1 MQTEQMLGFG
11 LMLIGA
17 VCGGSFGLPSKY
29 AKEDTPWEVLWG
41 PFFFFAT
48 IVIPCVVAPLVVN
61 DLGGIYSRV
70 WADPDTTNMLVYALV
85 FGLLWGLGSMT
96 LGMSFAFIGLSLAY
110 ALNYGAQI
118 IFGSMMPLALV
129 EGEWGKLLADS
140 GELAQHAYVIFA
152 GVGVCVIGVI
162 VCGRAAI
169 LKDQSLKTEPTAL
182 PDASAVKKPRILIG
196 AIIGVGSGVL
206 CACYA
211 VASSY
216 AGPVGTEAIKDV
228 VSFQAGEVL
237 KTPLNPDWAAAW
249 AVTAIILWGGAVSS
263 GLYCVVQLS
272 KNKTWGHFTRPGAGL
287 VLVLAAAMAVL
298 HDAAIFFF
306 GLGWINL
313 GTLGISIGYPVFMSF
328 AIIVGNVHGFRT
340 GEWKRASRR
349 SIAWIVV
356 GITLLVVGVGVLGVG
371 KMMMTTL
378 DETKEPPA
386 VEQPAES

>member
-1 MQTEQMLGFG
+1 MQPEQMLGFG

-48 IVIPCVVAPLVVN
+48 IVIPCIVAPLVVD

-70 WADPDTTNMLVYALV
+70 STDTIVYALI

-118 IFGSMMPLALV
+118 VFGSMMPLALV
-129 EGEWGKLLADS
+129 PGEWEKLLEADGTLAGYSYMIFS
-140 GELAQHAYVIFA
+140 GVA
-152 GVGVCVIGVI
+152 VCVVGVI

-169 LKDQSLKTEPTAL
+169 LKDQSLKTEPTAQ
-182 PDASAVKKPRILIG
+182 PDTSAVKKPRILIG
-196 AIIGVGSGVL
+196 LIIGVASGIL

-211 VASSY
+211 VASAY
-216 AGPVGTEAIKDV
+216 AGPIGDEA
-228 VSFQAGEVL
+228 VL
-237 KTPLNPDWAAAW
+237 DNLNAPWEAAW

-263 GLYCVVQLS
+263 GLYCVFQLT

-287 VLVLAAAMAVL
+287 VLLLAAAMAVL

-313 GTLGISIGYPVFMSF
+313 KDLGVPIGYPVFMSF

-340 GEWKRASRR
+340 GEWKGASRQ
-349 SIAWIVV
+349 SIAWIMA
-356 GITLLVVGVGVLGVG
+356 GIALLIVGVCVLAAG
-371 KMMMTTL
+371 KTMM
-378 DETKEPPA
+378 P
-386 VEQPAES
+386 